1 MSKPDIFHTKNQWN
15 ILVIGNYYVHY
26 QNSMLLTSLD
36 TWRTL
41 MHLFLFTNPHR
52 ENWFQYVSRVFATA
66 IYFPCIITLKVVTFI
81 HTSCPWSNL
90 YTTLHVQVVTFMP
103 HFMSQD
109 LYIWIYF
116 ISIPCPFDGFF
127 KFPVMTLTYLL
138 NSQDLK
144 YTWSNHCE
152 FIT

>member
-26 QNSMLLTSLD
+26 QNYQNSMLLTSSD

-41 MHLFLFTNPHR
+41 MHLFLFTNSAQR
-52 ENWFQYVSRVFATA
+52 ELVS
-66 IYFPCIITLKVVTFI
+66 ICMQSICNCIITLKVVTFI

-144 YTWSNHCE
+144 YTWSNRCE